1 MMDAILARSR
11 DAADLPARKRT
22 PRSIASTLGRVLFA
36 TVERLIFRRRDAPA
50 EFFRYPLP

>member
-1 MMDAILARSR
+1 MDAILARSR

-22 PRSIASTLGRVLFA
+22 PRAIASILGRLLLGA
-36 TVERLIFRRRDAPA
+36 VERLTTRHCDVPT